1 MRKHPILLGTVVFLV
16 LLGLFVITILALSYL
31 SSREDSFFGK
41 EKIAVLEIKGV
52 ILEAQP
58 IIEKLIKFRKNEKIK
73 AIVLR
78 IDSPGGAVGP
88 AQEIYTEIK
97 KVQRE
102 KKVLASIGS
111 TAASGGY
118 YIACAA
124 DKILANPGSITGSIG
139 VIAETINIEELLR
152 KIGLRPMVI
161 KSGKH
166 KDIGSPTRPMTEEE
180 KKLLQEV
187 LDNVHEQFIRAVAEG
202 RQLPIEKIRPLAD
215 GRIFTGDQAKTLGL
229 VDELGNLEDTI
240 ALAAKLVGIKG
251 EPEVIYPEKKKF
263 SLLELLLQ
271 KTIQNIWPGWSENI
285 PYFLLYYLPYL
296 NYMEADS

>member
-1 MRKHPILLGTVVFLV
+1 MRKHPILLGMAIFFI
-16 LLGLFVITILALSYL
+16 LLGIFIVSILALSYF
-31 SSREDSFFGK
+31 SSREESLFGK
-41 EKIAVLEIKGV
+41 EKIAIIEIRGV
-52 ILEAQP
+52 ILDSQP
-58 IIEKLIKFRKNEKIK
+58 IIEKLVKFRKNEKIK

-88 AQEIYTEIK
+88 AQEIYAEVK

-102 KKVLASIGS
+102 KKVIASVGS

-124 DKILANPGSITGSIG
+124 EKIVANPGSITGSIG
-139 VIAETINIEELLR
+139 VIAETLNIEELLR
-152 KIGLRPMVI
+152 KIGLRPTVI

-202 RQLPIEKIRPLAD
+202 RQIPIEKVRPLAD
-215 GRIFTGDQAKTLGL
+215 GRIFTGDQAKALGL

-240 ALAAKLVGIKG
+240 SLAAKLVGIKG
-251 EPEVIYPEKKKF
+251 EPEIIYPEKKKF
-263 SLLELLLQ
+263 SIWELLIQEAIQ
-271 KTIQNIWPGWSENI
+271 KIFQGWQENTPSYI
-285 PYFLLYYLPYL
+285 IFYLPYFNFL
-296 NYMEADS
+296 GADS

>member
-1 MRKHPILLGTVVFLV
+1 MRKHPLLLGMVIFLILLGIF
-16 LLGLFVITILALSYL
+16 IASILALSYF
-31 SSREDSFFGK
+31 STREESLFGK
-41 EKIAVLEIKGV
+41 EKIAIIEIRGV
-52 ILEAQP
+52 ILDSQP
-58 IIEKLIKFRKNEKIK
+58 IIEKLIKFRKNEKVK

-88 AQEIYTEIK
+88 AQEIYTEVK

-102 KKVLASIGS
+102 KKILASVGS

-124 DKILANPGSITGSIG
+124 DKIVANPGSITGSIG
-139 VIAETINIEELLR
+139 VIAETLNVEELLR
-152 KIGLRPMVI
+152 KIGLRPTVI

-180 KKLLQEV
+180 RKLLQEV

-202 RQLPIEKIRPLAD
+202 RQMPLEKVRPLAD

-240 ALAAKLVGIKG
+240 SLAAKLVGIKG
-251 EPEVIYPEKKKF
+251 EPEIIYPEKKRF
-263 SLLELLLQ
+263 SIWELLLQ
-271 KTIQNIWPGWSENI
+271 ETIQKFLQSWKESI
-285 PYFLLYYLPYL
+285 PPYIIFYLPHF
-296 NYMEADS
+296 NFQGADS

>member
-1 MRKHPILLGTVVFLV
+1 MRKHPLLLGMIVFLI
-16 LLGLFVITILALSYL
+16 LMVIFIATILALSYF
-31 SSREDSFFGK
+31 STREGSLFGK
-41 EKIAVLEIKGV
+41 EKIAIIEIKGV
-52 ILEAQP
+52 ILDSQP
-58 IIEKLIKFRKNEKIK
+58 IIEKLIKFRKNDKVK

-88 AQEIYTEIK
+88 AQEIYTEVK

-102 KKVLASIGS
+102 KKILASVGS

-124 DKILANPGSITGSIG
+124 EKIVANPGSITGSIG
-139 VIAETINIEELLR
+139 VIAETLNVEELLR
-152 KIGLRPMVI
+152 KIGLRPTVI

-180 KKLLQEV
+180 RKLLQEV

-202 RQLPIEKIRPLAD
+202 RQMPLEKVRPLAD
-215 GRIFTGDQAKTLGL
+215 GRIFTGDQAKILGL

-240 ALAAKLVGIKG
+240 FWAAKLAGIKG
-251 EPEVIYPEKKKF
+251 EPEIIYPEKKKF
-263 SLLELLLQ
+263 SIWELLLQ
-271 KTIQNIWPGWSENI
+271 ETIQKLFQGWKENI
-285 PYFLLYYLPYL
+285 PPYIIFYLPHFNIL
-296 NYMEADS
+296 GADS

>member
-1 MRKHPILLGTVVFLV
+1 MRKHPILLGMAVFLI
-16 LLGLFVITILALSYL
+16 LLGIFIGSILALSYL
-31 SSREDSFFGK
+31 ATREESFFGK
-41 EKIAVLEIKGV
+41 EKIAIIEIRGV
-52 ILEAQP
+52 ILDSQP

-88 AQEIYTEIK
+88 AQEIYSEVK

-102 KKVLASIGS
+102 KKVLASVGS

-124 DKILANPGSITGSIG
+124 EKIVANPGSITGSIG
-139 VIAETINIEELLR
+139 VIAETLNFEELLR
-152 KIGLRPMVI
+152 KIGLKPTII

-166 KDIGSPTRPMTEEE
+166 KDIGSPMRPMTEEE
-180 KKLLQEV
+180 RKLLQEV

-202 RQLPIEKIRPLAD
+202 RQMPIEKVRLLAD

-229 VDELGNLEDTI
+229 IDELGNLEDTI
-240 ALAAKLVGIKG
+240 SLAAKLVGIKG
-251 EPEVIYPEKKKF
+251 EPEIIYPEKKKF
-263 SLLELLLQ
+263 SLWELLLQ
-271 KTIQNIWPGWSENI
+271 KTLHNIFQGWKENI
-285 PYFLLYYLPYL
+285 PPYIIFYLPHWHFL
-296 NYMEADS
+296 NTDS

>member
-1 MRKHPILLGTVVFLV
+1 MRKHPILLGMVIFLI
-16 LLGLFVITILALSYL
+16 LLGIFIASIITLSYL
-31 SSREDSFFGK
+31 STREESLFGR
-41 EKIAVLEIKGV
+41 EKIAIIEIKGV
-52 ILEAQP
+52 ILDSQP
-58 IIEKLIKFRKNEKIK
+58 VIEKLIKFRKNEKIK

-102 KKVLASIGS
+102 KKVLASVGS

-124 DKILANPGSITGSIG
+124 EKIVANPGSITGSIG
-139 VIAETINIEELLR
+139 VIAETLNVEELLR
-152 KIGLRPMVI
+152 KIGLRPTVI

-180 KKLLQEV
+180 RKLLQEV

-202 RQLPIEKIRPLAD
+202 RQMPLDKVRPLAD
-215 GRIFTGDQAKTLGL
+215 GRIFTGDQAKNLGL

-240 ALAAKLVGIKG
+240 SLAAKLVGIKG
-251 EPEVIYPEKKKF
+251 EPEIIYPEKKKF
-263 SLLELLLQ
+263 SIWELLLQ
-271 KTIQNIWPGWSENI
+271 ETIQKFFQGWKENI
-285 PYFLLYYLPYL
+285 PPYIIFYLPHL
-296 NYMEADS
+296 NFLGADS